1 VNTTIALQAPG
12 DSQPRVNC
20 SLPNLLAQGFQL
32 ALRNWPFVI
41 WVYAVNLGFGLLAG
55 IPFATGLTSYLDH
68 SLAAQR
74 IAGTVDVTYLGE
86 LIIQLQRTSAI
97 STAVHTAA
105 WLNLLQLLV
114 LFFLFAGAT
123 FVYVSAEPARLSVL
137 LRGGVAYF
145 WRFVRAAI
153 LAGCIAAVILGILL
167 GARVL
172 LLDRLNAVYVE
183 RTMFL
188 YSSISGAVVLLV
200 ALVVRLWW
208 DLVEV
213 YVVRNAMDGE
223 RRVRQALQPALRLLG
238 RYFFRIVGSFFLSGL
253 AGVGALALCLLLWKQ
268 FVPAHQVWLACLL
281 AQLGLFLLLASRFW
295 QRGIEATLVL
305 TADPPIVA
313 VEEIAAMVEEEMPVT
328 ATPEVY
334 AGLTEPTLRELV
346 QKLRNEPW
354 ANPEVAALL
363 PPRPSSET
371 PLVPAVDPPKVDE
384 PQISILDRHTTKF
397 PLGGVTP
404 EKEPATDGNEAPTA
418 GKEVATPEKKAANP
432 VEPEKSA
439 PGDPEKPPRQ
449 GMPLP

>member
-1 VNTTIALQAPG
+1 VNTTTALQATEDP
-12 DSQPRVNC
+12 QPRINC
-20 SLPNLLAQGFQL
+20 SLPNLVAQGFQL

-55 IPFATGLTSYLDH
+55 IPFATGLSSYLDH

-86 LIIQLQRTSAI
+86 LLIQLQRTSAV

-172 LLDRLNAVYVE
+172 LLDRLSAVYVE

-238 RYFFRIVGSFFLSGL
+238 RYFFRIVGSFFLSVL
-253 AGVGALALCLLLWKQ
+253 AGVAALALCLLLWKQ

-305 TADPPIVA
+305 IADPPIVA
-313 VEEIAAMVEEEMPVT
+313 VEEIDAVVEEEMPV
-328 ATPEVY
+328 AAAPEVY

-354 ANPEVAALL
+354 GNPEVAALL

-404 EKEPATDGNEAPTA
+404 ETEPATPGKEAPTA
-418 GKEVATPEKKAANP
+418 GKEAAIPGKEAANP
-432 VEPEKSA
+432 VEQEGA
-439 PGDPEKPPRQ
+439 PGDPETPPRH

>member
-1 VNTTIALQAPG
+1 MNTTIQLQTPG
-12 DSQPRVNC
+12 DPQRRINC

-74 IAGTVDVTYLGE
+74 IAGTIDVTYLGE
-86 LIIQLQRTSAI
+86 LLVQLQKTSFI
-97 STAVHTAA
+97 STVAHTAV

-114 LFFLFAGAT
+114 LFFLFAGAI

-167 GARVL
+167 VARVL
-172 LLDRLNAVYVE
+172 LLDRLSAVYVE

-188 YSSISGAVVLLV
+188 YSSISGALVLLV

-223 RRVRQALQPALRLLG
+223 RRVRQALRPALRLLG
-238 RYFFRIVGSFFLSGL
+238 KYFFRIVGSFFLSGI

-268 FVPAHQVWLACLL
+268 FIPAHQVWLACFL

-305 TADPPIVA
+305 IADPPIVA
-313 VEEIAAMVEEEMPVT
+313 VEETAAMVEEEMPV
-328 ATPEVY
+328 AASPEVF
-334 AGLTEPTLRELV
+334 ASLSEPTLRELV
-346 QKLRNEPW
+346 QKLSHEPW
-354 ANPEVAALL
+354 GNPEVAALL
-363 PPRPSSET
+363 PPRPSPES
-371 PLVPAVDPPKVDE
+371 PLVPPVDPPKVEE
-384 PQISILDRHTTKF
+384 PQISILDRHATKF
-397 PLGGVTP
+397 PLGGVP
-404 EKEPATDGNEAPTA
+404 PQKETAAAEEETANPGNEA
-418 GKEVATPEKKAANP
+418 ATTGNEAAKP
-432 VEPEKSA
+432 VQQESA
-439 PGDPEKPPRQ
+439 PGDPETPPRH
-449 GMPLP
+449 GVPLP

>member
-1 VNTTIALQAPG
+1 VNITIESFSLEEP
-12 DSQPRVNC
+12 QPRINRP
-20 SLPNLLAQGFQL
+20 LPNLLVQGFQL

-41 WVYAVNLGFGLLAG
+41 WAYAVNLGFGLLAG

-86 LIIQLQRTSAI
+86 LLTHLHKTSVLPTAI
-97 STAVHTAA
+97 RTAV

-167 GARVL
+167 VARVL
-172 LLDRLNAVYVE
+172 LLDRLGAIYVE
-183 RTMFL
+183 RKMFL
-188 YSSISGAVVLLV
+188 YSAISGAVVLLV

-213 YVVRNAMDGE
+213 YIVRNAMDGE
-223 RRVRQALQPALRLLG
+223 RRVREALLPALRLLG
-238 RYFFRIVGSFFLSGL
+238 KYFFRIVGSFFLSGL

-268 FVPAHQVWLACLL
+268 FIPAHQVWLACLL

-295 QRGIEATLVL
+295 QRGIEATLVMS
-305 TADPPIVA
+305 ADPPIVA
-313 VEEIAAMVEEEMPVT
+313 EEEIAEIVEEVMPV
-328 ATPEVY
+328 A
-334 AGLTEPTLRELV
+334 AGPQAFAGSSEPTLRELV
-346 QKLRNEPW
+346 QKLGSEPW
-354 ANPEVAALL
+354 GNPEAAAVL
-363 PPRPSSET
+363 PPRPGAA
-371 PLVPAVDPPKVDE
+371 PAPVVDPPRTDE

-404 EKEPATDGNEAPTA
+404 EG
-418 GKEVATPEKKAANP
+418 VTPENEAANP
-432 VEPEKSA
+432 VEPEKV
-439 PGDPEKPPRQ
+439 PDEPERPPRH

>member
-1 VNTTIALQAPG
+1 
-12 DSQPRVNC
+12 
-20 SLPNLLAQGFQL
+20 
-32 ALRNWPFVI
+32 
-41 WVYAVNLGFGLLAG
+41 
-55 IPFATGLTSYLDH
+55 
-68 SLAAQR
+68 
-74 IAGTVDVTYLGE
+74 
-86 LIIQLQRTSAI
+86 
-97 STAVHTAA
+97 
-105 WLNLLQLLV
+105 
-114 LFFLFAGAT
+114 
-123 FVYVSAEPARLSVL
+123 
-137 LRGGVAYF
+137 
-145 WRFVRAAI
+145 VRAAI

-172 LLDRLNAVYVE
+172 LLDRLSAVYVE

-238 RYFFRIVGSFFLSGL
+238 KYFFRIVGSFFLSGL

-397 PLGGVTP
+397 PLGGAPP
-404 EKEPATDGNEAPTA
+404 EKEGANP
-418 GKEVATPEKKAANP
+418 GKEETNPGKEAAKP
-432 VEPEKSA
+432 VEQEGA
-439 PGDPEKPPRQ
+439 PGDPETPPRH